1 MGRREENHMKVAVA
15 SFLFSVALFAGVAYV
30 AIKLLAGLTVGFRLN

>member
-1 MGRREENHMKVAVA
+1 MKVAVA